1 MLVPD
6 FVPRGFEWQR
16 TWYLEQRRTWYLK
29 WRRRDLEWRRTVRC
43 QSRSLC
49 RHSRSLVAL
58 PFETPG
64 DKIWDQHFKF
74 RWFWGPSEQ
83 NEQYHITTPQY
94 YPKYE
99 IWETEKLWY
108 YPFKCSFQSV
118 FFEMYP
124 TCVSSYLC
132 KFILLTS
139 TTIQP
144 PLDMAKD
151 HTFPSPN
158 ILFVIKP
165 TSAIGLLNKVL
176 GIEDK
181 KIGSTLTECRL
192 SFSPIS
198 HKSLNRVNSGSSST
212 DVGETQD

>member
-1 MLVPD
+1 M
-6 FVPRGFEWQR
+6 
-16 TWYLEQRRTWYLK
+16 
-29 WRRRDLEWRRTVRC
+29 
-43 QSRSLC
+43 
-49 RHSRSLVAL
+49 
-58 PFETPG
+58 
-64 DKIWDQHFKF
+64 
-74 RWFWGPSEQ
+74 
-83 NEQYHITTPQY
+83 
-94 YPKYE
+94 
-99 IWETEKLWY
+99 WY

-118 FFEMYP
+118 FFVYP

-212 DVGETQD
+212 DVGETQDLACPNCSSLWVALATTIPRSRQCSKKLSWTLAYSYTNFLKLKSRSPQMGNFLREIFVFNFFCLDAL